1 MKQLEALTL
10 IIPVY
15 NRAELVSR
23 TLSSVAQQTLR
34 PLRVILVDNN
44 STDSTLP
51 TLQQWKKAN
60 ERGDFLIDVLTE
72 ARPGAAAAR
81 NRALAET
88 TSEFVMFFDS
98 DDTMAPGHCAR
109 ALAALTSP
117 RQPDLVG
124 WDINMHLLN
133 GATVRKPFYAAD
145 PLWHCVMHGSMGT
158 QRWAARTSLVR
169 RAGEWNP
176 DIMGWNDI
184 ELGTRMLLLSPRIE
198 KLGGQVTVDVFSQAS
213 SITGTDFSS
222 SQKKWEAALD
232 AIESSMP
239 DRRLRRYP
247 NLRRAL
253 LAGNYARENAAA
265 ASRSLLSASTK
276 SNRVSTASFSAPP
289 AATWPSEGA
298 PPPASSAP
306 SIKPPLYRG
315 KDQI

>member
-133 GATVRKPFYAAD
+133 GATVRKPFYA
-145 PLWHCVMHGSMGT
+145 
-158 QRWAARTSLVR
+158 R
-169 RAGEWNP
+169 R
-176 DIMGWNDI
+176 
-184 ELGTRMLLLSPRIE
+184 R
-198 KLGGQVTVDVFSQAS
+198 
-213 SITGTDFSS
+213 
-222 SQKKWEAALD
+222 
-232 AIESSMP
+232 
-239 DRRLRRYP
+239 
-247 NLRRAL
+247 
-253 LAGNYARENAAA
+253 
-265 ASRSLLSASTK
+265 SRC
-276 SNRVSTASFSAPP
+276 R
-289 AATWPSEGA
+289 
-298 PPPASSAP
+298 
-306 SIKPPLYRG
+306 
-315 KDQI
+315 